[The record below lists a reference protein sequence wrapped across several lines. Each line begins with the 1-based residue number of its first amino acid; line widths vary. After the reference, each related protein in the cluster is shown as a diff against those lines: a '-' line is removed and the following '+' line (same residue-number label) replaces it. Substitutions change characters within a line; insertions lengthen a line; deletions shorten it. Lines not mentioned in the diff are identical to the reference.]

1 MNKVYFT
8 LFHELTQYNH
18 YNKIRS
24 MIIRHYLCFNIYPNM
39 CKIPT
44 YQCRSIF
51 TMAAFDCTWQDKR
64 TTICYLKNRPIETIP
79 DWSSYLRD
87 ECWNTDYVKLIFITL
102 RDTLGLYISVTL
114 SNIHVQQNNTNSSVS
129 IMQFNTSV
137 ISRGNDSIEIRKS
150 SLNTCEHLIIW
161 RIRFYQRQLWFATDG
176 VQNSSSVYIIEQ
188 HWNTNTWYTKLPC
201 ENGSPMPYSDGL
213 HPL

>member
-1 MNKVYFT
+1 MSLDIHHGCIWLHVT
-8 LFHELTQYNH
+8 RQTHHHMLF
-18 YNKIRS
+18 K
-24 MIIRHYLCFNIYPNM
+24 
-39 CKIPT
+39 
-44 YQCRSIF
+44 
-51 TMAAFDCTWQDKR
+51 KR
-64 TTICYLKNRPIETIP
+64 LIETISRLEFLLKR
-79 DWSSYLRD
+79 WVLKYRL
-87 ECWNTDYVKLIFITL
+87 CKTHIHYITWYIG
-102 RDTLGLYISVTL
+102 TIYISFTL
-114 SNIHVQQNNTNSSVS
+114 SNMHVQQNNTHSSVS

-137 ISRGNDSIEIRKS
+137 ISRGNDSIEVRKS

-188 HWNTNTWYTKLPC
+188 HWNANTWFTKLPC